1 MTIWYDCLNHKK
13 IGTERATCTR
23 TTAMGYNIANV
34 YLSIEYCSIEY
45 LHAMPCLWCM
55 QLATKTFL
63 YHITNMSPFIKKVR
77 HVNLI
82 CNKETDERSRFPP
95 ISTRKGF
102 LKKKKKKCKML
113 GRNDVQWHRRR
124 LQMPPQWS
132 VSATGKFLPDP
143 KSDHYFIPEFLSKI
157 YQSHSCEFKATKNT
171 EYISIYL
178 SLLVRRR

>member
-102 LKKKKKKCKML
+102 LKKKKKKMQ
-113 GRNDVQWHRRR
+113 DVREEWCSMAQKVTNATSVISLSHREI
-124 LQMPPQWS
+124 PSWS
-132 VSATGKFLPDP
+132 
-143 KSDHYFIPEFLSKI
+143 
-157 YQSHSCEFKATKNT
+157 
-171 EYISIYL
+171 
-178 SLLVRRR
+178 